1 MGEDLP
7 IELRPRFNFHIYNE
21 DTGEIL
27 ESLWDIQYSYAMDR
41 LTEVN
46 DQSAVANSGVIY
58 DITRVIGSITSQ
70 EEVTYTNVNV
80 MFGTSGGQSV

>member
-7 IELRPRFNFHIYNE
+7 IELRPKFNFHIYNDE
-21 DTGEIL
+21 TGEIL

-46 DQSAVANSGVIY
+46 DQSAASGSTVVY
-58 DITRVIGSITSQ
+58 EITRIPGESSP
-70 EEVTYTNVNV
+70 EEITYTNVRVIFNQL
-80 MFGTSGGQSV
+80 GGLGV